1 MQPSQ
6 LPSNT
11 RQGRAL
17 PPLVLPTKSNNIMN
31 KRTITH
37 IFVHCTATLPTA
49 SVESL
54 RAGWKS
60 IGWSN
65 PGYHYVV
72 KPSGEVV
79 SLQPED
85 KVSNGVKGY
94 NAHAIHV
101 AYIGGIGLHKANPR
115 DVGSA
120 HIEDT
125 RTPAQKA
132 ALRALLADIH
142 SRYSKAVILGHRS
155 IWGEYS
161 PEKWQK
167 VCPCFNA
174 IKEYAD
180 I

>member
-1 MQPSQ
+1 
-6 LPSNT
+6 
-11 RQGRAL
+11 
-17 PPLVLPTKSNNIMN
+17 MN

-54 RAGWKS
+54 RAGWKA
-60 IGWSN
+60 IGWKN

-85 KVSNGVKGY
+85 KASNGVKGY

-101 AYIGGIGLHKANPR
+101 AYIGGLRVSIGSKTY
-115 DVGSA
+115 
-120 HIEDT
+120 EDT
-125 RTPAQKA
+125 RTPAQKS
-132 ALRALLADIH
+132 ALRGLLADIH
-142 SRYSKAVILGHRS
+142 SRYPKAIILGHRS

-161 PEKWQK
+161 PEKWGK

>member
-6 LPSNT
+6 LPSNHH
-11 RQGRAL
+11 QGRAI
-17 PPLVLPTKSNNIMN
+17 PSMVLPTKRNNNMN
-31 KRTITH
+31 KRQITH

-49 SVESL
+49 SVESIQQSW
-54 RAGWKS
+54 RDIGWK
-60 IGWSN
+60 N
-65 PGYHYVV
+65 PGYHYIIKADGTIVN
-72 KPSGEVV
+72 
-79 SLQPED
+79 LQPED
-85 KVSNGVKGY
+85 KTSNGVKGY

-142 SRYSKAVILGHRS
+142 SRYPKAIILGHRS

-161 PEKWQK
+161 PEKWHKQ
-167 VCPCFNA
+167 CPCFNA
-174 IKEYAD
+174 LKAYAD

>member
-1 MQPSQ
+1 
-6 LPSNT
+6 
-11 RQGRAL
+11 
-17 PPLVLPTKSNNIMN
+17 MN
-31 KRTITH
+31 KRQIKH

-54 RAGWKS
+54 RAGWKA
-60 IGWSN
+60 IGWKN

-85 KVSNGVKGY
+85 KAANGVKGY

-101 AYIGGIGLHKANPR
+101 AYIGGLRMLNGTKIY
-115 DVGSA
+115 
-120 HIEDT
+120 EDT
-125 RTPAQKA
+125 RTLEQMAGLRQILRELRGRYPKA
-132 ALRALLADIH
+132 I
-142 SRYSKAVILGHRS
+142 ILGHRS
-155 IWGEYS
+155 IWGEYT

-167 VCPCFNA
+167 LCPCFNA
-174 IKEYAD
+174 IKAYAD

>member
-6 LPSNT
+6 LPSNHH
-11 RQGRAL
+11 QGRAI
-17 PPLVLPTKSNNIMN
+17 PPLVLPTKRNNNMN
-31 KRTITH
+31 KRKITH

-49 SVESL
+49 SVESIQQSW
-54 RAGWKS
+54 RDIGWKD
-60 IGWSN
+60 
-65 PGYHYVV
+65 PGYHYIIKADGTIVN
-72 KPSGEVV
+72 
-79 SLQPED
+79 LQPEN
-85 KVSNGVKGY
+85 KTSNGVKGY

-142 SRYSKAVILGHRS
+142 SRYPKAIILGHRS
-155 IWGEYS
+155 IWGEDS
-161 PEKWQK
+161 PGKWHKQ
-167 VCPCFNA
+167 CPCFNA
-174 IKEYAD
+174 LKAYAD

>member
-1 MQPSQ
+1 
-6 LPSNT
+6 
-11 RQGRAL
+11 
-17 PPLVLPTKSNNIMN
+17 MN
-31 KRTITH
+31 KRQIKH

-54 RAGWKS
+54 RAGWKA
-60 IGWSN
+60 IGWKN

-85 KVSNGVKGY
+85 KASNGVKGY

-101 AYIGGIGLHKANPR
+101 AYIGGLRMLNGTKIY
-115 DVGSA
+115 
-120 HIEDT
+120 EDT
-125 RTPAQKA
+125 RTLEQMAGLRQILRELRGRYPKA
-132 ALRALLADIH
+132 I
-142 SRYSKAVILGHRS
+142 ILGHRS
-155 IWGEYS
+155 IWGEYT

-167 VCPCFNA
+167 LCPCFNA
-174 IKEYAD
+174 IKAYAD

>member
-1 MQPSQ
+1 
-6 LPSNT
+6 
-11 RQGRAL
+11 
-17 PPLVLPTKSNNIMN
+17 MN
-31 KRTITH
+31 KRTIKH

-49 SVESL
+49 SVDSL
-54 RAGWKS
+54 RAGWKA
-60 IGWSN
+60 IGWNN

-85 KVSNGVKGY
+85 KASNGVKGY

-101 AYIGGIGLHKANPR
+101 AYIGGLRILNGTK
-115 DVGSA
+115 
-120 HIEDT
+120 IYEDT
-125 RTPAQKA
+125 RTLEQMAGLRQILRELRGRYPKA
-132 ALRALLADIH
+132 I
-142 SRYSKAVILGHRS
+142 ILGHRS
-155 IWGEYS
+155 IWGEYT

-167 VCPCFNA
+167 LCPCFNA

>member
-6 LPSNT
+6 LPSNHH
-11 RQGRAL
+11 QGRAL
-17 PPLVLPTKSNNIMN
+17 PSLVLPTKRNNNMN
-31 KRTITH
+31 KRKITH

-49 SVESL
+49 SVESIQQ
-54 RAGWKS
+54 GWRS
-60 IGWSN
+60 IGWKN
-65 PGYHYVV
+65 PGYHYII
-72 KPSGEVV
+72 KADGTIV

-85 KVSNGVKGY
+85 KASNGVKGY

-132 ALRALLADIH
+132 ALRTLLADIH
-142 SRYSKAVILGHRS
+142 SRYPKAIILGHRS

>member
-6 LPSNT
+6 LPSSNH
-11 RQGRAL
+11 QGRASR
-17 PPLVLPTKSNNIMN
+17 PWSFPTQSNNIMN
-31 KRTITH
+31 KRQITH

-79 SLQPED
+79 SLQPEE
-85 KVSNGVKGY
+85 KPSNGVKGH

-101 AYIGGIGLHKANPR
+101 AYIGGLRVSIGSKFY
-115 DVGSA
+115 
-120 HIEDT
+120 EDT
-125 RTPAQKA
+125 RTPAQKH

-142 SRYSKAVILGHRS
+142 SRYPKALILGHRS
-155 IWGEYS
+155 IWGESS
-161 PEKWQK
+161 PGKWQK
-167 VCPCFNA
+167 LCPCFNA

>member
-1 MQPSQ
+1 MQPWQ
-6 LPSNT
+6 LPSNHH
-11 RQGRAL
+11 QGRAL
-17 PPLVLPTKSNNIMN
+17 PSLVLPTKSNNIMN
-31 KRTITH
+31 KRTIKH

-49 SVESL
+49 TVESIQQ
-54 RAGWKS
+54 GWKA

-65 PGYHYVV
+65 PGYHYIV
-72 KPSGEVV
+72 KADGTIIQ
-79 SLQPED
+79 LQPED
-85 KVSNGVKGY
+85 KAANGVKGY
-94 NAHAIHV
+94 NATAIHV

>member
-6 LPSNT
+6 LPSNH

-17 PPLVLPTKSNNIMN
+17 PPLVLPTKRNNNMN
-31 KRTITH
+31 KRKITH

-49 SVESL
+49 TVESIQQ
-54 RAGWKS
+54 GWRS
-60 IGWSN
+60 IGWKN
-65 PGYHYVV
+65 PGYHYIIKADGTIVQ
-72 KPSGEVV
+72 
-79 SLQPED
+79 LQPED
-85 KVSNGVKGY
+85 KASNGVKGY

-101 AYIGGIGLHKANPR
+101 AYIGGIGLRKANPR

-132 ALRALLADIH
+132 ALRAFLADIH
-142 SRYSKAVILGHRS
+142 SRYPKAVILGHRS
-155 IWGEYS
+155 IWGES
-161 PEKWQK
+161 TPEKWQK
-167 VCPCFNA
+167 LCPCFNA

>member
-6 LPSNT
+6 LPSNH

-17 PPLVLPTKSNNIMN
+17 PSLVLPTKRNNNMN
-31 KRTITH
+31 KRKITH

-49 SVESL
+49 SVESIQQSW
-54 RAGWKS
+54 RDIGWK
-60 IGWSN
+60 N
-65 PGYHYVV
+65 PGYHYIIKADGTIVN
-72 KPSGEVV
+72 
-79 SLQPED
+79 LQPED
-85 KVSNGVKGY
+85 KTSNGVRGY
-94 NAHAIHV
+94 NAQAIHV

-142 SRYSKAVILGHRS
+142 SRYPKAIILGHRS
-155 IWGEYS
+155 IWGEDS
-161 PEKWQK
+161 PGKWHKQ
-167 VCPCFNA
+167 CPCFNA
-174 IKEYAD
+174 LKAYAD

>member
-54 RAGWKS
+54 RAGWKA
-60 IGWSN
+60 IGWTN

-85 KVSNGVKGY
+85 KASNGVKGY

>member
-1 MQPSQ
+1 
-6 LPSNT
+6 
-11 RQGRAL
+11 
-17 PPLVLPTKSNNIMN
+17 MN
-31 KRTITH
+31 KRKITH

-49 SVESL
+49 SVESIQQSW
-54 RAGWKS
+54 RDIGWKD
-60 IGWSN
+60 
-65 PGYHYVV
+65 PGYHYIIKADGTIVN
-72 KPSGEVV
+72 
-79 SLQPED
+79 LQPED
-85 KVSNGVKGY
+85 KASNGVKGY

-125 RTPAQKA
+125 RTPAQKS

-142 SRYSKAVILGHRS
+142 SRYPKAVILGHRS
-155 IWGEYS
+155 IWGES
-161 PEKWQK
+161 TPRKWQK

>member
-85 KVSNGVKGY
+85 KASNGVKGY

>member
-1 MQPSQ
+1 
-6 LPSNT
+6 
-11 RQGRAL
+11 
-17 PPLVLPTKSNNIMN
+17 MN
-31 KRTITH
+31 KRQITH

-54 RAGWKS
+54 RAGWKA
-60 IGWSN
+60 IGWKN

-79 SLQPED
+79 SLQPEE
-85 KVSNGVKGY
+85 KASNGVKGH

-101 AYIGGIGLHKANPR
+101 AYIGGLRILN
-115 DVGSA
+115 GSK
-120 HIEDT
+120 IYEDT

-132 ALRALLADIH
+132 ALRTLLADIK
-142 SRYSKAVILGHRS
+142 SRYPKAFILGHRS
-155 IWGEYS
+155 IWGESS

>member
-1 MQPSQ
+1 
-6 LPSNT
+6 
-11 RQGRAL
+11 
-17 PPLVLPTKSNNIMN
+17 MN
-31 KRTITH
+31 KRQITH

-85 KVSNGVKGY
+85 KASNGVKGY

-101 AYIGGIGLHKANPR
+101 AYIGGLRVSIGSK
-115 DVGSA
+115 
-120 HIEDT
+120 IYEDT
-125 RTPAQKA
+125 RTPAQKR

-142 SRYSKAVILGHRS
+142 SRYPKAFILGHRS

>member
-1 MQPSQ
+1 MQPWQ
-6 LPSNT
+6 LPSNHH
-11 RQGRAL
+11 QGRAL
-17 PPLVLPTKSNNIMN
+17 PSLVLPTKSNNIMN
-31 KRTITH
+31 KRQITH

-49 SVESL
+49 SVDSL
-54 RAGWKS
+54 RAGWKA

-85 KVSNGVKGY
+85 KASNGVKGY

-142 SRYSKAVILGHRS
+142 SRYPKAVILGHRS
-155 IWGEYS
+155 IWGEDS
-161 PEKWQK
+161 PGKWHKQ
-167 VCPCFNA
+167 CPCFNA
-174 IKEYAD
+174 VKEYAD

>member
-6 LPSNT
+6 LPSNH

-17 PPLVLPTKSNNIMN
+17 PSLVLPTKRNNNMN
-31 KRTITH
+31 KRKITH

-49 SVESL
+49 SVESIQQSW
-54 RAGWKS
+54 RDIGWKD
-60 IGWSN
+60 
-65 PGYHYVV
+65 PGYHYIIKADGTIVN
-72 KPSGEVV
+72 
-79 SLQPED
+79 LQPED
-85 KVSNGVKGY
+85 KTSNGVRGY

-101 AYIGGIGLHKANPR
+101 AYIGGIGLHKAYPR

-120 HIEDT
+120 QIEDT

-142 SRYSKAVILGHRS
+142 SRYPKAIILGHRS
-155 IWGEYS
+155 IWGEDS
-161 PEKWQK
+161 PGKWHKQ
-167 VCPCFNA
+167 CPCFNA

>member
-6 LPSNT
+6 LPSNHH
-11 RQGRAL
+11 QGRCSPAPAFPTQRNKNHEQETDHPHL
-17 PPLVLPTKSNNIMN
+17 RPLHGHPPHRHRRFAPRRL
-31 KRTITH
+31 
-37 IFVHCTATLPTA
+37 A
-49 SVESL
+49 
-54 RAGWKS
+54 

-85 KVSNGVKGY
+85 KASNGVKGY

-142 SRYSKAVILGHRS
+142 SRYPKAVILGHRS
-155 IWGEYS
+155 IWGEDS
-161 PEKWQK
+161 PGKWHKQ
-167 VCPCFNA
+167 CPCFNA
-174 IKEYAD
+174 VKEYAD

>member
-6 LPSNT
+6 LPSNH

-17 PPLVLPTKSNNIMN
+17 PSLVLPTKRNNNMN
-31 KRTITH
+31 KRKITH

-49 SVESL
+49 SVESIQQSW
-54 RAGWKS
+54 RDIGWKT
-60 IGWSN
+60 
-65 PGYHYVV
+65 PGYHYIIKADGTIVN
-72 KPSGEVV
+72 
-79 SLQPED
+79 LQPED
-85 KVSNGVKGY
+85 KTSNGVRGY

-142 SRYSKAVILGHRS
+142 SRYPKAVILGHRS
-155 IWGEYS
+155 IWGEDS
-161 PEKWQK
+161 PGKWHKQ
-167 VCPCFNA
+167 CPCFNA
-174 IKEYAD
+174 LKAYAD